1 MGKSLLESLK
11 NEGGQNP
18 IEAAKLGCK
27 IYHGPFTYNF
37 KDIYN
42 QLKNLGI
49 SYEVKI
55 EQSLSANLYQDFNK
69 PKKNYGKSIKKI
81 NRIGNQILLKSL
93 NEINYFLEN
102 ENFKPD
108 FWNKKK
114 SLISITLIPISCI
127 YSFLLFLRSKL
138 IKTENFKIPIICIGN
153 IYVGGTGKTPLAME
167 VYKIFKEKKYTPIIV
182 KKYYINHVDEQEMIR
197 GNNLSLISQKNRR
210 KSIINAIEKK
220 YDLII
225 LDDGFQDLSI
235 NKNLNILCFKS
246 NKFIGNGRLLPSGPL
261 REKIGSL
268 KRVQIVMINGNENK
282 EFENEILSINKNIKI
297 YYSNYIPL
305 NLESFK
311 LKKVVAFAGIGEP
324 IRFYQLLEDNNVR
337 IKKKFSFTIIIIKKL
352 MKYVIRKK

>member
-1 MGKSLLESLK
+1 M
-11 NEGGQNP
+11 
-18 IEAAKLGCK
+18 K
-27 IYHGPFTYNF
+27 I
-37 KDIYN
+37 
-42 QLKNLGI
+42 
-49 SYEVKI
+49 
-55 EQSLSANLYQDFNK
+55 
-69 PKKNYGKSIKKI
+69 
-81 NRIGNQILLKSL
+81 
-93 NEINYFLEN
+93 
-102 ENFKPD
+102 FKPD

-324 IRFYQLLEDNNVR
+324 ISFYQLLEDNNVR
-337 IKKKFSFTIIIIKKL
+337 IKKKFSFPDHYNYKKKEINEIVKYAEKNNLKLITTEKDYYRIDKELRSKINYLKLRLDIKNKEKFIQDVMGYL
-352 MKYVIRKK
+352 